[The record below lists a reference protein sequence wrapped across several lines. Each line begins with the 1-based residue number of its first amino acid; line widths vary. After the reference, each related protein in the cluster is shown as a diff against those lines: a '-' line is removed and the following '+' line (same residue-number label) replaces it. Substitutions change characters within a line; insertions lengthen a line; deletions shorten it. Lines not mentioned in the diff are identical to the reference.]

1 MLGPSPLALS
11 PFTFNPGPF
20 AVILIPQS
28 REKNLRSS
36 PGQCKLWEVSLQFAG
51 ACRTP
56 KATAEILR
64 PPQKTG
70 LAQDDTQRFSL
81 VAR

>member
-1 MLGPSPLALS
+1 MLSPSPLALS
-11 PFTFNPGPF
+11 PSTFNPGPF
-20 AVILIPQS
+20 AVILG
-28 REKNLRSS
+28 EAKNLRSS
-36 PGQCKLWEVSLQFAG
+36 PGQCRLCEASLQFAG

-56 KATAEILR
+56 KATAEVLR

-70 LAQDDTQRFSL
+70 RAQDGTQRFSL